1 MLHQSLN
8 SAGIAQPNVLIQR
21 SWERC
26 ARHGREL
33 EDEPVLL
40 DRADLNTRMD
50 QYASLLQAATPQI
63 QAALGLVTQA
73 QGIVLLSD
81 ASGVIL
87 QSAGNNAFLNKADQ
101 VALRPGVSWAENLR
115 GTNAIGTALIEK
127 AFIRVHG
134 QEHFLSRNRILSCH
148 AAPIRSPRGEIL
160 GVLDISG
167 DARNLPEFTGELVR
181 IAASQICADILN
193 GAPDHIA
200 RIQFQQEPGPLNS
213 TSCGTLLVADGQI
226 VGADERAVA
235 LLDTSYSALLDGP
248 AEHWLPQWNQLHAEP
263 AIAYTTDGMA
273 FYATLQS
280 ERSLIGAGRSAS
292 SALSRNADAD
302 LAFPELARPS
312 KTSSLGNSRESG
324 NSHPSAATSEDARA
338 SNEAQELKNTFS
350 KGRRTVQSVE
360 DLPKLAPDV
369 QDMLR
374 QTTLAINADLGV
386 LLLGETGTGKEV
398 FARHLH
404 ARSRWADGPF
414 VAINCAALPESLIE
428 AELFGYE
435 SGAFTGAQRNGS
447 KGRLRDANGGVLF
460 LDEIGDMPLQLQ
472 SRLLRVLQERVVQPL
487 GSDKTWPVQFGL
499 ISATNQDLHTLSSE
513 EKFRQDLYYRIQD
526 HQVQLPPLRT
536 RTDLR
541 AFICA
546 ELRRHENS
554 PSLIFDDKTLD
565 LLCAY
570 HWPGNYRQL
579 RSVLKTLAAL
589 LPAGSIIRPESLPQH
604 VQFMLQIKPLMAN
617 ESIGQTPDIGDSQTS
632 YLSPSSL
639 TPEWKAAAT
648 HARHNSAPD
657 MSIKA
662 LQRQH
667 IRQALEKN
675 RGNVSKTA
683 RELGLHRS
691 TVYRQLA
698 DKEPKIH

>member
-193 GAPDHIA
+193 GAPDHVA
-200 RIQFQQEPGPLNS
+200 RIQLQQEPGPLNS
-213 TSCGTLLVADGQI
+213 TNCGTLLVADGQI

-248 AEHWLPQWNQLHAEP
+248 AERWLPHWNQLHAEP
-263 AIAYTTDGMA
+263 TITYTADGMA
-273 FYATLQS
+273 FYAALHT
-280 ERSLIGAGRSAS
+280 ERSLIGAGRAAS
-292 SALSRNADAD
+292 SALSRNTDAG
-302 LAFPELARPS
+302 LAFPALARSSTTPS
-312 KTSSLGNSRESG
+312 PGNSRQT
-324 NSHPSAATSEDARA
+324 AAASDIARA
-338 SNEAQELKNTFS
+338 PNDAQELKNTVS
-350 KGRRTVQSVE
+350 KGRRTVESAE

-404 ARSRWADGPF
+404 ARSLWADGPF

-499 ISATNQDLHTLSSE
+499 ISATNQNLHTLSCE
-513 EKFRQDLYYRIQD
+513 ETFRQDLYYRIQD
-526 HQVQLPPLRT
+526 HQVHLPPVRT

-546 ELRRHENS
+546 ELRRHESS

-570 HWPGNYRQL
+570 QWPGNYRQL

-617 ESIGQTPDIGDSQTS
+617 ESIGQTPDTGDSQTS